1 MKKRPISFSIGTSSI
16 PMAFVLLCLVTFA
29 ALSYASSSADERLS
43 ATLRDRVTA
52 YYQATDKAERWLAEV
67 DASLSELYEQT
78 DSETDYLE
86 QAAALY
92 SLDDEGKLSKDF
104 PLESG
109 QQLHVQL
116 EITYPGEEHPHA
128 YRILTY
134 LLEQTEDW
142 EEDDSLNLMPFGET
156 E

>member
-1 MKKRPISFSIGTSSI
+1 M
-16 PMAFVLLCLVTFA
+16 
-29 ALSYASSSADERLS
+29 
-43 ATLRDRVTA
+43 
-52 YYQATDKAERWLAEV
+52 

>member
-1 MKKRPISFSIGTSSI
+1 MKKRPISFSIGISSI
-16 PMAFVLLCLVTFA
+16 LMVFVLLCLVTFA

-43 ATLRDRVTA
+43 TTLRDRVTA
-52 YYQATDKAERWLAEV
+52 YYGASDEAERWLANV
-67 DASLSELYEQT
+67 DAALSELYEKS
-78 DSETDYLE
+78 DSEADYLE
-86 QAAALY
+86 QSANLY
-92 SLDDEGKLSKDF
+92 TLDDKNQLSQDF
-104 PLESG
+104 PLASG

-116 EITYPGEEHPHA
+116 EITYPTEEHPYA

-134 LLEQTEDW
+134 YLEQTDDW